1 MTILIID
8 DDISLCNVLSE
19 ILEKLGNRCIISN
32 NFYDAIKKIEKEN
45 PDVIFLDLN
54 LPDKKGL
61 DALKIIKNSC
71 EELPVIIITGYATI
85 ENAVEAIKA
94 GAFDYLVKP
103 LDKEK
108 IILTLQK
115 AINVQTIKKELALLK
130 SKIETPLEEF
140 LIGKDKKIIEVLS
153 LVKKVAPTNLT
164 VLLQGE
170 SGVGKGEIAKLIHRT
185 SNRKDYPFIV
195 VDCGS
200 IPDTLIESELFGYEK
215 GAFTGAD
222 KRKEGMFELANNGT
236 IFLDEVS
243 NLPYSAQA
251 KLLRVLQDKEIHP
264 LGSQKPIKVDVR
276 VIAASNTPLEEK
288 VKNNEFREDLFHRLN
303 EFMINI
309 PPLRERGDD
318 IFILTDYFIQQANKE
333 FNKNV
338 KAISFSVREL
348 FKRYSWPGNIRELR
362 NVIRRAVLLADDI
375 IYPEHL
381 AQSIQLAS
389 FDSLNKQFNI
399 QDKQKTPFSFL
410 KKTKQELEIKQIKE
424 ALIASKYN
432 KKKAAEIL
440 GITRQSLYYKIKKYK
455 IE

>member
-1 MTILIID
+1 MIVLIID
-8 DDISLCNVLSE
+8 DDINLCNILSE
-19 ILEKLGNRCIISN
+19 ILEKTGYTSIISN
-32 NFYDAIKKIEKEN
+32 NFEDAVNKIKKEN

-54 LPDKKGL
+54 LPDKNGL
-61 DALKIIKNSC
+61 NALKEIKNIC
-71 EELPVIIITGYATI
+71 EELPVIIITGYATV
-85 ENAVEAIKA
+85 ENAVEAMKM

-108 IILTLQK
+108 ITLTLQK
-115 AINVQTIKKELALLK
+115 AINMRMIKKELHLLK
-130 SKIETPLEEF
+130 NKIETPSEEF
-140 LIGKDKKIIEVLS
+140 LIGKDKKIMEVLS

-185 SNRKDYPFIV
+185 SNRKEGPFIV

-215 GAFTGAD
+215 GAFTGAE

-251 KLLRVLQDKEIHP
+251 KLLRFLQDKEIQP

-276 VIAASNTPLEEK
+276 VIAASNIPLEEK
-288 VKNNEFREDLFHRLN
+288 VKTGSFREDLFHRLN
-303 EFMINI
+303 EFMIYI
-309 PPLRERGDD
+309 PPLRERGEDV
-318 IFILTDYFIQQANKE
+318 FILTDYFIKQANKE

-338 KAISFSVREL
+338 KSISFSVKEL
-348 FKRYSWPGNIRELR
+348 FKMYSWPGNIRELR
-362 NVIRRAVLLADDI
+362 NVIRRAVLLADDV

-381 AQSIQLAS
+381 AQSIQLIS
-389 FDSLNKQFNI
+389 FSKDNNKHTFCKKDENSIRNKKDDEI
-399 QDKQKTPFSFL
+399 QK
-410 KKTKQELEIKQIKE
+410 IKE
-424 ALIASKYN
+424 ALIIAKYN
-432 KKKAAEIL
+432 KKKAAKLL
-440 GITRQSLYYKIKKYK
+440 GITRQALYYKLKKYK
-455 IE
+455 IDI